1 MALNQHAVVI
11 NKQQETTNKYV
22 EEAELSSHLD
32 KIAESVSL
40 YDEEFVARLE
50 IPDASRYSEE
60 TENLLANK
68 THKICNKV
76 LMLGHACY
84 YLYRKQQNLK
94 RELDEFK
101 DSVNQS
107 LDNKASIKQLTAAK
121 EQMDENTNG
130 KIKDLLNV
138 HKNSV
143 KDLEKRIKEGDDT
156 LRTRLDTL
164 DRTLVGRLSELE
176 TLFGSRAATKYVDD
190 SLRELEERLKRLVEL
205 SSIFSWIVTT
215 T

>member
-11 NKQQETTNKYV
+11 NKHQESNKTYV
-22 EEAELSSHLD
+22 EEAELSGHLD

-50 IPDASRYSEE
+50 IPDASKYSEE
-60 TENLLANK
+60 TENVLTNK

-143 KDLEKRIKEGDDT
+143 KELEKKMKEGDDV

-190 SLRELEERLKRLVEL
+190 SLKELEERLKRLV
-205 SSIFSWIVTT
+205 SCS
-215 T
+215 

>member
-1 MALNQHAVVI
+1 MALNQHAVII
-11 NKQQETTNKYV
+11 NKQQESTKKYV
-22 EEAELSSHLD
+22 EEAEMSSHLD

-130 KIKDLLNV
+130 KIKDLLNI

-143 KDLEKRIKEGDDT
+143 KDLEKRIKDGDDG

-190 SLRELEERLKRLVEL
+190 SLRELEERLKRLVV
-205 SSIFSWIVTT
+205 I
-215 T
+215 